1 MSNEQLDSFMDEA
14 IAEGRKAL
22 PKCFPN
28 PPVGCVIVKDN
39 QIISKG
45 HTQEPGNHHAEA
57 MALALLS
64 DENEEFSMFVTL
76 EPCSFKG
83 RTPSCAKAIIE
94 KKVKEVY
101 VGIIDPHPKNQ
112 GAGIRLLKEA
122 GISVEVGIL
131 SKKIHKELDR
141 FLLKGL

>member
-1 MSNEQLDSFMDEA
+1 MNNEQLDSFMNEA

-22 PKCFPN
+22 PKCLPN

-39 QIISKG
+39 QIISRG
-45 HTQEPGNHHAEA
+45 YTQEPGNHHAEA

-64 DENEEFSMFVTL
+64 NDDEELSVFVTL

-101 VGIIDPHPKNQ
+101 VGILDPHPKNQ
-112 GAGIRLLKEA
+112 GAGINLLKEA
-122 GISVEVGIL
+122 GIQVEVGIL
-131 SKKIHKELDR
+131 SKKIHNELDS
-141 FLLKGL
+141 FLLKDL